1 MAKGTKT
8 LNSAI
13 KVDDRRQVFL
23 NVKGSP
29 PEDADVDNGE
39 VVLWIDG
46 GTNKIMIK
54 TRLGASVLN
63 GEVSALT

>member
-13 KVDDRRQVFL
+13 QVDDRRQVFL

-29 PEDADVDNGE
+29 PDDADIANGE
-39 VVLWIDG
+39 IVLWIDG
-46 GTNKIMIK
+46 GTSKLMIK

-63 GEVSALT
+63 GEVSTLA